1 MVLRDQFAQYQT
13 EFEKYAAEGY
23 RVLIAANYPG
33 ILTEDNSA
41 LKENVQ
47 VLGYILLS
55 NPIRKEAKSTF
66 QYFNQQGVDIKV
78 ISGDNP
84 VTVARV
90 AKQAGINGADKYIDA
105 QTIKDGEY
113 EQAMQNYNVFGR
125 VKPDQKRKFV
135 VALQNQ
141 GNTVAMTGDGVND
154 ILAMKK
160 ADCSIAMASGNSA
173 AVQASQVVLLDSNFA
188 KMPLV
193 VNQGRQVVNN
203 IQRSASLFLVKN
215 IFSFL
220 MAIFSLIMTCLLYTS
235 DAADD
240 VYQV

>member
-1 MVLRDQFAQYQT
+1 MKAIQAYFKDGTKTADSILPFTSVNKYSGVIFGNQTTLIGAPEMVLRDQFAQYQT

-33 ILTEDNSA
+33 VLTEDNSA

-113 EQAMQNYNVFGR
+113 EQAVQNYNVFGR

-173 AVQASQVVLLDSNFA
+173 AVQASQVFCSILILL
-188 KMPLV
+188 KC
-193 VNQGRQVVNN
+193 R
-203 IQRSASLFLVKN
+203 
-215 IFSFL
+215 
-220 MAIFSLIMTCLLYTS
+220 
-235 DAADD
+235 
-240 VYQV
+240 